1 MAKQHTIASV
11 NLWGKSVGAVAWDEN
26 TGVGEFEFQP
36 SFLKNEWDL
45 APIKMP
51 IYEAKRGRL
60 FSFPELRNS
69 KTFKGLPGLLADV
82 MPDRYGNNLINAWLA
97 RKGRAPDS
105 MSPIEMLCFIGKR
118 GMGALEF
125 EPVEPKGTNTATK
138 LEIDNLV
145 SIAQEILSGRQN
157 FSTSFNNGEE
167 KALMEILKIGT
178 SAGGARA
185 KAIIAFNP
193 LTGEVKSGQTDAPK
207 GFTHWLI
214 KLDGV
219 TDSQLGTSHGYGRV
233 EMAYYKMATACEIEM
248 TECRLLEENGRAH
261 FMTQRFD
268 RIPGKGKL
276 HVQSFCAMM
285 HYDFNDINSFGY
297 EQLFQTM
304 RMLKLPYH
312 QWEQLFRRMA
322 FNVMARNCDDHTKN
336 FAFIMDKAGEWKISP
351 AYDLCHAY
359 RPQSH
364 WVKQQSLSVNG
375 KRKDITRHDLMA
387 VAKQNGIKKAEG
399 IIDQISKTVKNWDR
413 FAEEQKVN
421 PDLRTAINQTLIPL

>member
-1 MAKQHTIASV
+1 VAKQHTIASV

-157 FSTSFNNGEE
+157 FSTSFNDGEE
-167 KALMEILKIGT
+167 KALMDILKIGT

-304 RMLKLPYH
+304 RMLKLPYP
-312 QWEQLFRRMA
+312 QWEQMFRRMA

-336 FAFIMDKAGEWKISP
+336 FAFIMDKTGEWKISP

>member
-1 MAKQHTIASV
+1 VAKQHTIASV